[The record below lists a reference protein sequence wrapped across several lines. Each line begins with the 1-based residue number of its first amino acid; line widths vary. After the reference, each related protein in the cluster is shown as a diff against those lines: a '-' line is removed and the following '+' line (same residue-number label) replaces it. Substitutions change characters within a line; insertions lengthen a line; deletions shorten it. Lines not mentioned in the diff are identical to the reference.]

1 MILLFA
7 WRGEQRRE
15 IRKCLVIT
23 FGLVATLWCIS
34 LSVKAKAD
42 AKRYAIIMEAL
53 GESNAALPQKLA
65 DLEESLVATGTPR
78 PDAQEAISAALR
90 TPFINPPAILQI
102 VALTRDISAVMGTN
116 IVRETDEFLRAFALG
131 DSAIQY
137 CIARNA
143 LSAKD
148 IAKLHYLD
156 QHAHSREALETALRR
171 LQERFSGSYER
182 LRESK

>member
-1 MILLFA
+1 MAIAFVLASGFSCVPLTKSA
-7 WRGEQRRE
+7 
-15 IRKCLVIT
+15 L
-23 FGLVATLWCIS
+23 
-34 LSVKAKAD
+34 AD
-42 AKRYAIIMEAL
+42 AQRYAVLMSAL
-53 GESNAALPQKLA
+53 GEPNAVLAQKLA
-65 DLEESLVATGTPR
+65 DLEESFSETGTPR
-78 PDAQEAISAALR
+78 RDAQEAISAALR

-102 VALTRDISAVMGTN
+102 VPLTRDISAVMGTS
-116 IVRETDEFLRAFALG
+116 IVQETDEFLRAFALG